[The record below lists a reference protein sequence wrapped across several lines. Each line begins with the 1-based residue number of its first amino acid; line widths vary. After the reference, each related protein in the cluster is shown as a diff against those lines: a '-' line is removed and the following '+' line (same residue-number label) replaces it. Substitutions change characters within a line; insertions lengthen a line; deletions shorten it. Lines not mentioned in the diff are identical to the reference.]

1 MNTKLMARVRSSQAF
16 RRGAVAL
23 PAVAAFAG
31 GTAHAASSSSG
42 SLPWETPL
50 QTVLTSLDGPVAYAI
65 SIIAIVAA
73 GATLVWGGEISE
85 FTRRIIF
92 IVMVISLIALATSV
106 YSTIFTSGAVF

>member
-1 MNTKLMARVRSSQAF
+1 MSKSVIVRVRDSKAF
-16 RRGAVAL
+16 RRGALAL
-23 PAVAAFAG
+23 PALATFAS
-31 GTAHAASSSSG
+31 GTANAASSSSG

-50 QTVLTSLDGPVAYAI
+50 TTVLNSLDGPVAYAI

-92 IVMVISLIALATSV
+92 VVLVISMIALATSV